1 MRYFWSRFIIFM
13 LALEAVIFVINYHYG
28 ASGLRILQSLKKT
41 KNILHHDIAQL
52 QAENSLL
59 QEQIDEWSSELFF
72 QEKYAR
78 EKLQMQK
85 KDEKIYLR

>member
-1 MRYFWSRFIIFM
+1 MRYFWSRCIII
-13 LALEAVIFVINYHYG
+13 LLSVEACAFVVNYNYG
-28 ASGLRILQSLKKT
+28 PSGLRVLQSLKKT

-52 QAENSLL
+52 QSENSLL
-59 QEQIDEWSSELFF
+59 QEQIDEWSSGIFL